1 MHYISDASHFKLMYC
16 SINKRHTVQFSLFT
30 MRATKHKNDIVIIQQ
45 AASIKETHSH
55 IHRRALSKLTSLLDL
70 LAASL
75 PSRCPLPLYTW
86 WRISS
91 PLKCLSLPA
100 DTQGHLPG
108 FKQHLNAT
116 STQSTSSNCTQ
127 IGSHSLSCT
136 Y

>member
-1 MHYISDASHFKLMYC
+1 MLPILNLCIVQSTKGTQCNSHCLQWEQQNTKMTLWSY
-16 SINKRHTVQFSLFT
+16 NKQHLF
-30 MRATKHKNDIVIIQQ
+30 
-45 AASIKETHSH
+45 KETHSH

-86 WRISS
+86 WRISP

-116 STQSTSSNCTQ
+116 STQSTSSNCIQ
-127 IGSHSLSCT
+127 IGSHLPFLVLIRKM
-136 Y
+136 